1 MTRSVFG
8 PPRIAAAVAF
18 IALAVVVAGLTPAFE
33 RRSADSRV
41 FVHDFRPSLNLSTL
55 SRGLAR
61 HWQRVFVDDFTRDL
75 NLSTWGRYSGQPR
88 GDPGGWWAPSHV
100 VVKHGIL
107 HLETYRDAR
116 HGGRWVSGGLSSSRA
131 LKQTYGKYEVRFR
144 MQQGTGVAGILLL
157 WPVRDV
163 WPPEIDF
170 AENAG
175 ETSARP
181 SMTASFHY
189 GEDNRQIQRT
199 VHADF
204 TRWHTIGV
212 EWTPGRL
219 VYTLDGRRWAVVRS
233 PHVPD
238 QPMELDLQT
247 QAGTCGDR
255 YAPCPDSSTPSRVT
269 LQVDRVVA
277 YAYRP
282 VRNSGPQ
289 P

>member
-1 MTRSVFG
+1 MTRSVSR
-8 PPRIAAAVAF
+8 PPRIEAALAF
-18 IALAVVVAGLTPAFE
+18 IALIVVVGSLAAASE
-33 RRSADSRV
+33 RRSAANRV
-41 FVHDFRPSLNLSTL
+41 LVHDFTRSLNLSTWGG
-55 SRGLAR
+55 GLAP
-61 HWQRVFVDDFTRDL
+61 HWHRVFVDDFTRGL
-75 NLSTWGRYSGQPR
+75 NLSKWGRYSGQPR

-107 HLETYRDAR
+107 HLETYRDPR

-144 MQQGTGVAGILLL
+144 MQQGKGVAGIVLL

-175 ETSARP
+175 QATARR
-181 SMTASFHY
+181 SMTASLHY

-199 VHADF
+199 VYADF
-204 TRWHTIGV
+204 TRWHTMGV

-219 VYTLDGRRWAVVRS
+219 VYTLDGRIWAVVRS

-247 QAGTCGDR
+247 QAGTCGDQ
-255 YAPCPDSSTPSRVT
+255 YAPCPDSSTASRVT
-269 LQVDRVVA
+269 MEIDRVVA

-282 VRNSGPQ
+282 VRKSGPKR
-289 P
+289 